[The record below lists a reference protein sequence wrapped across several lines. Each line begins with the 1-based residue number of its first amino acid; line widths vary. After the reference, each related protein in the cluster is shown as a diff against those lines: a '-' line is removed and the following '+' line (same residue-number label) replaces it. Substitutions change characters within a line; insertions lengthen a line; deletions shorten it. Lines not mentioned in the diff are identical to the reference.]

1 MGSWAYGLMGLWAYG
16 LMGLWVYGF
25 LWVRGLIGFRGLLL
39 EPLEKVDLVSGLIG
53 VVHRE
58 VRLKGYIN

>member
-1 MGSWAYGLMGLWAYG
+1 MRLGWLDGRFADSDLPKGLSGSK
-16 LMGLWVYGF
+16 V
-25 LWVRGLIGFRGLLL
+25 L
-39 EPLEKVDLVSGLIG
+39 EPLEEVDLLSGLIG